1 MPAYAEMLVSQ
12 SPSVYSH
19 PLSAADYK
27 PGNPGPLPLPPLG
40 DRSGN
45 MGDSGVVPYYG
56 GSATPRMHNYCRPA
70 SLQLPSPH
78 PPASGHAPLQR
89 QLTPPCLSPTGSGKG
104 PSSPLRSCL
113 VMRPEDLTAS
123 EAPTLIGDNSTIAM
137 AMTTASTA
145 AGPADTRTGLGAA
158 TEASD
163 VTAAEAAA
171 RNKKKVVFAD
181 DQGGQ
186 LTQVRVM
193 REPSYM
199 PPIWSLQFLAH
210 VTQGMISPVPQEQ
223 WVVDFVQPASDYV
236 RFRQKLDDRNI
247 SLENVI
253 IKETEQLIVG
263 TVKVKNLSY
272 HKEVILR
279 SSCDNWKTHED
290 TFCTYSLVGN
300 GAASAYL
307 IFDTFSFKV
316 TLPPKS
322 RRIEF
327 CACFK
332 CDGVEYWDNND
343 GRNYSL
349 TNRIAPRQDSGDF
362 LPSSGAGAF
371 GAGAGRNG
379 GTATAASGFSSP
391 YMAPGAVLDTWSDMS
406 AETQSGPYCKA
417 YGCVVDRT
425 GSDVMA
431 PKQQQPYC
439 EATATTTPPAM
450 RPIEMEL
457 SAGGGDGG
465 CGRVRTSSS
474 SPHNSGPWLGERRA
488 STGEEFALLAN
499 NNQSGRPERPP
510 QSDTTATL
518 GRSASSGKLFFIRER
533 NEGED
538 LLANLLRLRK
548 LMCSQK
554 T

>member
-12 SPSVYSH
+12 SPSAFSH
-19 PLSAADYK
+19 PLSSDYK
-27 PGNPGPLPLPPLG
+27 TGPGSPLG
-40 DRSGN
+40 N
-45 MGDSGVVPYYG
+45 GDGVGSPGLDNSVVGPTFFG
-56 GSATPRMHNYCRPA
+56 GSPAMQSYCRPA
-70 SLQLPSPH
+70 SLQLPQN
-78 PPASGHAPLQR
+78 PAVNGPAPFRR
-89 QLTPPCLSPTGSGKG
+89 QLTPPCLSPTGGKIA
-104 PSSPLRSCL
+104 SSPLRSCL
-113 VMRPEDLTAS
+113 VVRPED
-123 EAPTLIGDNSTIAM
+123 
-137 AMTTASTA
+137 STA
-145 AGPADTRTGLGAA
+145 ETSCTQPEHISSAVPISSTAKTTDTQHFQSETSETAHASVAA
-158 TEASD
+158 
-163 VTAAEAAA
+163 AAAAAAAVAA

-236 RFRQKLDDRNI
+236 RFRQKLDERNV

-290 TFCTYSLVGN
+290 TFCTYSVVGN

-307 IFDTFSFKV
+307 IFDTFSFKL

-332 CDGVEYWDNND
+332 CDGIEYWDNND

-349 TNRIAPRQDSGDF
+349 TNRVAPRQDSGDF
-362 LPSSGAGAF
+362 LPSSGASAF
-371 GAGAGRNG
+371 NNHGRN
-379 GTATAASGFSSP
+379 AARTNGNSGFSSP
-391 YMAPGAVLDTWSDMS
+391 YVDPTAELDTWTDMTV
-406 AETQSGPYCKA
+406 ETQSGPYCST
-417 YGCVVDRT
+417 YDCSTQHEESTCGEPC
-425 GSDVMA
+425 
-431 PKQQQPYC
+431 
-439 EATATTTPPAM
+439 ATSYLQM
-450 RPIEMEL
+450 RPIDIDVSCRTASHRMGM
-457 SAGGGDGG
+457 GG
-465 CGRVRTSSS
+465 
-474 SPHNSGPWLGERRA
+474 RRG
-488 STGEEFALLAN
+488 STGEEFTLSLKP
-499 NNQSGRPERPP
+499 QPPTDGRRVNDLHGPTP
-510 QSDTTATL
+510 L

-548 LMCSQK
+548 LMQTQCQ
-554 T
+554 

>member
-12 SPSVYSH
+12 SPSAFSH
-19 PLSAADYK
+19 PLSSDYK
-27 PGNPGPLPLPPLG
+27 TGPGSPLG
-40 DRSGN
+40 SGD
-45 MGDSGVVPYYG
+45 GAGSPGLHSGVVSPTFFG
-56 GSATPRMHNYCRPA
+56 GSPVMHSYCRPA
-70 SLQLPSPH
+70 SLQLPQNPVGTAANG
-78 PPASGHAPLQR
+78 PAPFRR
-89 QLTPPCLSPTGSGKG
+89 QLTPPCLSPTGGKM

-113 VMRPEDLTAS
+113 VVRPEDSSPETPYSQPEHISSQDPFTNSSTTKDADIEHSQSAANDTVHAS
-123 EAPTLIGDNSTIAM
+123 V
-137 AMTTASTA
+137 A
-145 AGPADTRTGLGAA
+145 AAA
-158 TEASD
+158 
-163 VTAAEAAA
+163 AAAAAAVAA

-236 RFRQKLDDRNI
+236 RFRQKLDERNV

-290 TFCTYSLVGN
+290 TFCTYSVVGN

-307 IFDTFSFKV
+307 IFDTFSFKL

-327 CACFK
+327 CACYK

-349 TNRIAPRQDSGDF
+349 TNRVAPRQDSGDF

-371 GAGAGRNG
+371 SNHGRN
-379 GTATAASGFSSP
+379 TARTNGSNGFSSP
-391 YMAPGAVLDTWSDMS
+391 YVDPTVELDTWTDMT
-406 AETQSGPYCKA
+406 AETQSGPYCCFCCYWNCFKLSNRSVRKTRSETQA
-417 YGCVVDRT
+417 I
-425 GSDVMA
+425 A
-431 PKQQQPYC
+431 P
-439 EATATTTPPAM
+439 
-450 RPIEMEL
+450 
-457 SAGGGDGG
+457 
-465 CGRVRTSSS
+465 V
-474 SPHNSGPWLGERRA
+474 
-488 STGEEFALLAN
+488 
-499 NNQSGRPERPP
+499 
-510 QSDTTATL
+510 
-518 GRSASSGKLFFIRER
+518 
-533 NEGED
+533 
-538 LLANLLRLRK
+538 
-548 LMCSQK
+548 
-554 T
+554 

>member
-27 PGNPGPLPLPPLG
+27 PGNPGPLPLG

-45 MGDSGVVPYYG
+45 MGDGGVAGAPYYG

-70 SLQLPSPH
+70 SLQLPTY
-78 PPASGHAPLQR
+78 PPTGGHAPLQR

-113 VMRPEDLTAS
+113 VMRPEDLTTT
-123 EAPTLIGDNSTIAM
+123 EAPTLIGDSTTM
-137 AMTTASTA
+137 PTMLTTARTA
-145 AGPADTRTGLGAA
+145 LTPADTRILGAVA
-158 TEASD
+158 ETTDA
-163 VTAAEAAA
+163 TAAEVAA

-223 WVVDFVQPASDYV
+223 WIVDFVQPASDYV
-236 RFRQKLDDRNI
+236 RFRQKLDERNI

-290 TFCTYSLVGN
+290 AFCTYSLVGN

-371 GAGAGRNG
+371 GAGRNG

-391 YMAPGAVLDTWSDMS
+391 YMAPGAVLDTWSDMN

-417 YGCVVDRT
+417 YGCGAAADRT

-439 EATATTTPPAM
+439 EATTPPAM

-457 SAGGGDGG
+457 SAGGVGG
-465 CGRVRTSSS
+465 GGRVVTSSS
-474 SPHNSGPWLGERRA
+474 VPPISSPWLGERRTSA
-488 STGEEFALLAN
+488 GEEFALLAN
-499 NNQSGRPERPP
+499 NNQSGRPDRTPR
-510 QSDTTATL
+510 TGMTAPL

-548 LMCSQK
+548 LMCSQN

>member
-12 SPSVYSH
+12 SPSAFSH
-19 PLSAADYK
+19 PLSTDYK
-27 PGNPGPLPLPPLG
+27 TGPGSPLG
-40 DRSGN
+40 NGDGVGSPGL
-45 MGDSGVVPYYG
+45 DSGVVGPTFFGGTPAMHSYY
-56 GSATPRMHNYCRPA
+56 RPA
-70 SLQLPSPH
+70 SLQLSQN
-78 PPASGHAPLQR
+78 PAGTAVNGPAPFRR
-89 QLTPPCLSPTGSGKG
+89 QLTPPCLSPTGGKI

-113 VMRPEDLTAS
+113 VVRPEDSTPETPCTQPEHSSSPDPLGNSSTKKDTDTQHFQSAAS
-123 EAPTLIGDNSTIAM
+123 DSVH
-137 AMTTASTA
+137 ASVATA
-145 AGPADTRTGLGAA
+145 AAA
-158 TEASD
+158 
-163 VTAAEAAA
+163 AAAAAAAVAA

-236 RFRQKLDDRNI
+236 RFRQKLDERNV

-263 TVKVKNLSY
+263 TVKVKNLSF

-290 TFCTYSLVGN
+290 TFCTYSVVGN

-307 IFDTFSFKV
+307 IFDTFSFKL

-349 TNRIAPRQDSGDF
+349 TNRVAPRQDSGDF
-362 LPSSGAGAF
+362 LPSSGADVF
-371 GAGAGRNG
+371 SSHGRNNARTNG
-379 GTATAASGFSSP
+379 SSGFSSP
-391 YMAPGAVLDTWSDMS
+391 YVDPTAELDTWTDMTV
-406 AETQSGPYCKA
+406 ETQSGPYCST
-417 YGCVVDRT
+417 YDCSTEHVESTCGEPC
-425 GSDVMA
+425 
-431 PKQQQPYC
+431 
-439 EATATTTPPAM
+439 ATNYLQM
-450 RPIEMEL
+450 RPIDMDASRL
-457 SAGGGDGG
+457 TACHRMGTGG
-465 CGRVRTSSS
+465 
-474 SPHNSGPWLGERRA
+474 RRG
-488 STGEEFALLAN
+488 STGEEFTLSLKPHL
-499 NNQSGRPERPP
+499 QPP
-510 QSDTTATL
+510 TGAKSMNDLHGPTPL

-548 LMCSQK
+548 LMQ
-554 T
+554 TQTQ